1 MITIN
6 APAKI
11 NLGLHV
17 VGQREDGYHTIETL
31 FQAVDLCD
39 ELHLSPAESG
49 VSLRV
54 EGIDLD
60 GGEGN
65 LVHRA
70 ATRLLD
76 TASCHKGVAVRL
88 VKRIPVG
95 AGLGGGSSD
104 AAATLKGLV
113 DLYNIPLSTGALV
126 ELASSL
132 GADVPFFLNGPTAF
146 GRGIGDI
153 LESAPPLPPFWV
165 VIVKPDFP
173 IATGWVY
180 QEYDSGLTKTGN
192 KIKILKSAVASGDA
206 WRIGE
211 SLFND
216 LESICFKRFPVLAEI
231 KKGLLTLGA
240 CGALMSGSGSSVF
253 GLFIDSGEARRACR
267 SIIKCGREDRE
278 VFLCRTILK

>member
-1 MITIN
+1 MIFIK

-17 VGQREDGYHTIETL
+17 VGQRGDGYHTIETL

-39 ELHLSPAESG
+39 ELYLSPAESG
-49 VSLRV
+49 VSLSI
-54 EGIDLD
+54 EGIALE

-65 LVHRA
+65 LVYKA

-104 AAATLKGLV
+104 AAATLRGLV
-113 DLYNIPLSTGALV
+113 DLYNIPLSTQALA

-153 LESAPPLPPFWV
+153 LEIAPPLPPFWV
-165 VIVKPDFP
+165 VIVKPDFS

-180 QEYDSGLTKTGN
+180 QEYDLRLTKTGN
-192 KIKILKSAVASGDA
+192 KIKILKSAIARGDA
-206 WRIGE
+206 RRIGK

-216 LESICFKRFPVLAEI
+216 LESICFERFPVLAEI
-231 KKGLLTLGA
+231 KRCLLTLGA

-253 GLFIDSGEARRACR
+253 GLFLDNTEAQCAYQ
-267 SIIKCGREDRE
+267 SIKKNGREDRE